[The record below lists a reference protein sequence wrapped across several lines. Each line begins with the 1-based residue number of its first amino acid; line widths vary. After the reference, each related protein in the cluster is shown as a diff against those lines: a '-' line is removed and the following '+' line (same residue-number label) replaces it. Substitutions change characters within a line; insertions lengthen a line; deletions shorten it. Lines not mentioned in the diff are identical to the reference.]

1 MRRRDPRDE
10 LEGDRPDAPAG
21 LFLSR
26 RGNWFHDGQRVKHER
41 LELLL
46 TGSIARDAAGGL
58 IVTTGR
64 DVLPFVAEDAPVVV
78 VAVDVSDGAVV
89 AVCEGGHREAIVDV
103 VMGADDRFR
112 APLRGKTGAG
122 FWGVFSKSAGQT
134 LETLLDDD
142 GHLRLGDRAVA
153 VEVIDADWSRAPAWS
168 TLPPQ
173 SH

>member
-1 MRRRDPRDE
+1 M
-10 LEGDRPDAPAG
+10 EGDRPDAPAG

-78 VAVDVSDGAVV
+78 VAVDASAAGVF
-89 AVCEGGHREAIVDV
+89 AVCEGGHREAVVDV
-103 VMGADDRFR
+103 VIGRDDRFR
-112 APLRGKTGAG
+112 APLAGKTGAG
-122 FWGVFSKSAGQT
+122 FWGVFTKSAGQT
-134 LETLLDDD
+134 LESLLDDD
-142 GHLRLGDRAVA
+142 GRLHLGPRVVDIAV
-153 VEVIDADWSRAPAWS
+153 VETDWSAAPPRS
-168 TLPPQ
+168 TSMAQ